1 MQGCGNVTTCAA
13 SSEDSI
19 SYNKTPIIIGE
30 LYLKFSLPSMSG
42 LILNNQHE
50 VECLVVNSIIKLKQV
65 RNCAYKNSLCKLTL
79 N

>member
-30 LYLKFSLPSMSG
+30 LYLKFSL
-42 LILNNQHE
+42 N
-50 VECLVVNSIIKLKQV
+50 
-65 RNCAYKNSLCKLTL
+65 AYIFALLLPTAS
-79 N
+79 